1 MELSD
6 HVRDNE
12 SQHYYPEVI
21 VVFLFILFFGC
32 ASGVV
37 ITLVIQLVAKVLYA

>member
-1 MELSD
+1 MEYAEKI
-6 HVRDNE
+6 RDSE

-21 VVFLFILFFGC
+21 IVFLFILFFGC
-32 ASGVV
+32 VAGVV